1 MQDFYVQSSGNLLHS
16 FPMDVSHII
25 DQLNKPQREAV
36 TAPPIPTL
44 VLAGAGSGKTRVLVH
59 RIAWLLQ
66 VENISPFSILA
77 VTFTNKA
84 ANEMRGRIETL
95 LVNPIG
101 GLWVGTFHSIAHRLL
116 RRHWQE
122 AKLPQMFQIL
132 DSDDQFRIVKRV
144 MLALNLDKN
153 KWPPKQAQW
162 YINHQKDEGIRPQ
175 SIDDKG
181 DPHERQMI
189 RIYTAYE
196 EACNRAGV
204 IDFAEMLLRSLELL
218 RDNEDLMKHYR
229 NRFRHILVDE
239 FQDTNTLQYAWLRL
253 LAGDQNKVFA
263 VGDDDQSIYGWRGAK
278 IENIQN
284 FTNHFADAQTIRLE
298 QNYRSTGNILNAANA
313 LIQHNENRLG
323 KNLWTEDN
331 DGKLIDLYTAYN
343 ESDEAR
349 YVIAQIQQWVDQG
362 NNYSD
367 TAILYRS
374 NAQSRIFE
382 MILAEQ
388 AIPYRVYGGLR
399 FFERAEIKDALCYLR
414 LAANRNDDP
423 SFERVINLPTRGIGA
438 KTVDNIRE
446 YSRSTG
452 LSLWQSAKEMINS
465 GLFTA
470 RAGGAVHGFMKLVND
485 MAECIDNL
493 PLHKQ
498 VDSVIEKALLK
509 EHYRKKEKGEKGE
522 ARVENLDELVTAAKG
537 FLYEPDD
544 EHEDMDLLSAFLSHA
559 VLESGET
566 QSSSHDDC
574 VQMMT
579 LHSAKGLEF
588 PLVFLTGVEENLFP
602 HKMSMNDPTRLEE
615 ERRLCYVGITRARK
629 RLVISYA
636 ESRRLHGEMKFNLPS
651 QFIHEIP
658 DEYLNEIRP
667 SVTTYRPTHPV
678 KQAPRNISRN
688 NETGLSIGQRVRHVK
703 FGEGVILGVEGAGN
717 HARVQVNFDYEGSK
731 WLVLSYAKLEVIS

>member
-1 MQDFYVQSSGNLLHS
+1 
-16 FPMDVSHII
+16 MDVSHII

-36 TAPPIPTL
+36 TAPSIPVL

-66 VENISPFSILA
+66 VEQVSSFSILA

-84 ANEMRGRIETL
+84 AKEMQGRIETL
-95 LVNPIG
+95 LERPSG
-101 GLWVGTFHSIAHRLL
+101 GLWVGTFHGIAHRLL
-116 RRHWQE
+116 RRHWQA
-122 AKLPQMFQIL
+122 AKLPKMFQIL

-144 MLALNLDKN
+144 LQSLELDKD
-153 KWPPKQAQW
+153 KWPPRQAQW
-162 YINHQKDEGIRPQ
+162 YINHKKDEGIRPQ

-181 DPHERQMI
+181 DAHEKQMI

-229 NRFRHILVDE
+229 SRFRHILVDE

-253 LAGDQNKVFA
+253 LAGSENKVFA

-284 FTNHFADAQTIRLE
+284 FTQHFADAQTIRLE

-313 LIQHNENRLG
+313 LIKNNEGRLG
-323 KNLWTEDN
+323 KNLWTN
-331 DGKLIDLYTAYN
+331 DGDGESIALYTAYN

-349 YVIAQIQQWVDQG
+349 YVIGQIQKWVDQG
-362 NNYSD
+362 NSYDD

-382 MILAEQ
+382 MILTEQ
-388 AIPYRVYGGLR
+388 GIPYRVYGGLR

-438 KTVDNIRE
+438 KTVDRIRD
-446 YSRSTG
+446 YARSTG
-452 LSLWQSAKEMINS
+452 LSLWQAAKSVLDAGM
-465 GLFTA
+465 LTA
-470 RAGGAVHGFMKLVND
+470 RAKNAVQGFIVLVDNI
-485 MAECIDNL
+485 AEKIDNL
-493 PLHKQ
+493 PLHEQ
-498 VDSVIEKALLK
+498 VDKLIEMSMLK
-509 EHYRKKEKGEKGE
+509 EHYKKKEKGEKGE
-522 ARVENLDELVTAAKG
+522 ARVDNLNELVTAARG
-537 FLYEPDD
+537 FLYDPDE

-566 QSSSHDDC
+566 QGGAGDDC

-602 HKMSMNDPTRLEE
+602 HRMSLNDPARLEE
-615 ERRLCYVGITRARK
+615 ERRLCYVGITRAR
-629 RLVISYA
+629 RQLVISYA
-636 ESRRLHGEMKFNLPS
+636 EQRRLHGNVQYNMPS

-658 DEYLNEIRP
+658 DELLEEIRP
-667 SVTTYRPTHPV
+667 SVTTYRPSHPV
-678 KQAPRNISRN
+678 RQATSTFSRN

-703 FGEGVILGVEGAGN
+703 FGEGVILDVEGAGS

-731 WLVLSYAKLEVIS
+731 WLVLSYAKLEKI

>member
-1 MQDFYVQSSGNLLHS
+1 
-16 FPMDVSHII
+16 MDVSHII
-25 DQLNKPQREAV
+25 DQLNKPQRDAV

-66 VENISPFSILA
+66 VENVSPFGILA

-84 ANEMRGRIETL
+84 ANEMRGRIESL

-101 GLWVGTFHSIAHRLL
+101 GLWAGTFHSIAHRLL

-122 AKLPQMFQIL
+122 AKLPQTFQIL
-132 DSDDQFRIVKRV
+132 DSDDQLRIVKRV
-144 MLALNLDKN
+144 MLALGLDKN
-153 KWPPKQAQW
+153 KWPPRQAQW

-175 SIDDKG
+175 NIDDKG
-181 DPHERQMI
+181 DLHEQQMI

-196 EACNRAGV
+196 KACKRAGV

-218 RDNEDLMKHYR
+218 RDNEDLLKHYH

-253 LAGDQNKVFA
+253 LAGDQNIVFA

-284 FTNHFADAQTIRLE
+284 FSQHFADTQIIRLE
-298 QNYRSTGNILNAANA
+298 QNYRSTGNILHAANA
-313 LIQHNENRLG
+313 LIQNNDNRLG
-323 KNLWTEDN
+323 KNLWTEDG
-331 DGKLIDLYTAYN
+331 DGELIDLYAAYN

-349 YVIAQIQQWVDQG
+349 YVISQIQQWVERG
-362 NNYSD
+362 NNYAE

-382 MILAEQ
+382 MILTEQ
-388 AIPYRVYGGLR
+388 GIPYRVYGGLR

-438 KTVDNIRE
+438 KTLDNIRQ

-465 GLFTA
+465 GQFTA
-470 RAGGAVHGFMKLVND
+470 RAGNAVHGFMKL
-485 MAECIDNL
+485 IDNMAVEINEL

-498 VDSVIEKALLK
+498 VDKIISLSLLK
-509 EHYRKKEKGEKGE
+509 EHYKKKEKGEKGE
-522 ARVENLDELVTAAKG
+522 ARIENLNELVTAARN
-537 FLYEPDD
+537 FTFEPDE
-544 EHEDMDLLSAFLSHA
+544 EHADMDLLTAFLSHA
-559 VLESGET
+559 VLESGES
-566 QSSSHDDC
+566 QGGAHEDC

-602 HKMSMNDPTRLEE
+602 HKMSLNDPNRLEE

-629 RLVISYA
+629 KLVISYA
-636 ESRRLHGEMKFNLPS
+636 ESRHLHGEIKYNMPS

-658 DEYLNEIRP
+658 DEYFNEIRP
-667 SVTTYRPTHPV
+667 SVTTFRPTRPV
-678 KQAPRNISRN
+678 THAN
-688 NETGLSIGQRVRHVK
+688 NHFSNNNGTGLSIGQRVHHQK
-703 FGEGVILGVEGAGN
+703 FGEGTIIDMEGNGN
-717 HARVQVNFDYEGSK
+717 HARVQVNFDFEGTK
-731 WLVLSYAKLEVIS
+731 WLVSSYAKLDMI